1 MIRKV
6 ALVPNTGKSGALRCA
21 SRVAQILGNSGIDC
35 YAEPSRAE
43 MFAALGGGVMPI
55 ESEALFKSCD
65 AAIVF
70 GGDGTVLSVAKRAA
84 EADIPIIGVNFG
96 HVGYITELEESEIDM
111 LSRLATGDFRLEK
124 RMMLDVSI
132 SKAGKQLFFSHAF
145 NEAAITRGIITRLA
159 DFSVSCDGNLV
170 SNYRADGLIIS
181 TPTGSTAYSMAA
193 GGPVIDPSVE
203 VIATTPVCS
212 HSLELARSLVF
223 GPNSVI
229 KVNIPSARRAE
240 AVLTVDGRAYFRI
253 NDNEVSVT
261 VTKSQKYVSLIRLK
275 NVPFATTLFKKFGTG
290 NQG

>member
-21 SRVAQILGNSGIDC
+21 LRVAQILKNHGIDS
-35 YAEPSRAE
+35 YAEPNRAE
-43 MFAALGGGVMPI
+43 MFAALGGGVAAL
-55 ESEALFKSCD
+55 EADMLFKACD

-111 LSRLATGDFRLEK
+111 LSRLATGDYRTEK

-145 NEAAITRGIITRLA
+145 NEAAITRGIVTRLA
-159 DFSVSCDGNLV
+159 DFSVSCDGDLV

-203 VIATTPVCS
+203 VIAATPVCS

-229 KVNIPSARRAE
+229 KVSIPSARRAE
-240 AVLTVDGRAYFRI
+240 AVVTVDGRAYFRI
-253 NDNEVSVT
+253 NDNELSVT
-261 VTKSQKYVSLIRLK
+261 ITKSQKYVSLIRLK
-275 NVPFATTLFKKFGTG
+275 NLPFATTLFKKFGTG